1 MNNTPSHGTSG
12 GVASATVP
20 LWSLLLPPA
29 ALLLLLLVASQRPDG
44 RLHLWVLDV
53 GQGDAILLRT
63 PRGNTALIDG
73 GPGATPLL
81 NGVGKELPFWQ
92 RNLNL
97 VVLTHPHDD
106 HLTGLVDLLGRY
118 RVDEVVQ
125 TAFTPTTRTQEEW
138 LRTLKDRAV
147 TVYYARSGEEIGFQG
162 EPDVS
167 LRVLSPATPGA
178 AAELK
183 GGGLNNTSIVMKLSY
198 GSENIL
204 LEGDAQV
211 DAEDE
216 MVRREAPEL
225 AAQVLKVGH
234 HGSSTS
240 SSAPFLKQV
249 QPQVAIISVGAGN
262 SYGHPTS
269 QTLQALQKAGAKV
282 LRTDQNGT
290 IEVIA
295 DKNQMWVRS
304 ERNQ

>member
-1 MNNTPSHGTSG
+1 MSSASNSL
-12 GVASATVP
+12 ASATVP

-29 ALLLLLLVASQRPDG
+29 AILLLLLVASQRPDG

-118 RVDEVVQ
+118 RVDEVVE

-147 TVYYARSGEEIGFQG
+147 AVHYARSGEEISFQG
-162 EPDVS
+162 EPDLS
-167 LRVLSPATPGA
+167 LRVLSPATPDA

-198 GSENIL
+198 GRENIL

-211 DAEDE
+211 EAEGE
-216 MVRREAPEL
+216 MVRRETSEL
-225 AAQVLKVGH
+225 PAQVLKVGH

-240 SSAPFLKQV
+240 SSAPFLSQV

-282 LRTDQNGT
+282 LRTDLNGA
-290 IEVIA
+290 IEIIA
-295 DKNQMWVRS
+295 DKSQMWVRS
-304 ERNQ
+304 ER

>member
-1 MNNTPSHGTSG
+1 MSSVSNSL
-12 GVASATVP
+12 ASATVP

-29 ALLLLLLVASQRPDG
+29 AILLLLLVASQRPDG

-118 RVDEVVQ
+118 RVDEVIQ

-147 TVYYARSGEEIGFQG
+147 AVHYARSGEEIGFQG
-162 EPDVS
+162 EPDLS
-167 LRVLSPATPGA
+167 LRVLSPATPDA

-211 DAEDE
+211 EAEGE
-216 MVRREAPEL
+216 MVRRETSEL
-225 AAQVLKVGH
+225 PAQVLKVGH

-240 SSAPFLKQV
+240 SSAPFLSQV

-282 LRTDQNGT
+282 LRTDLNGA
-290 IEVIA
+290 IEIIA
-295 DKNQMWVRS
+295 DKSRMWVRS
-304 ERNQ
+304 ER